1 LDCQQTH
8 LRRQSQAQAQ
18 AQAHAHAHAH
28 AHAQINVEITSED
41 SFQPFKKAFQRHAEK
56 AF

>member
-8 LRRQSQAQAQ
+8 LRRQSQAQ